1 MERRKFGLSFMDKPK
16 RMLFENTTG
25 AIIDAV
31 IKIHKILGP
40 GLFESVYE
48 EVLAYELKKRGIVVE
63 RQVPIPVRYEGLIME
78 VGFRADLIV
87 DREVIVEIKSVETVK
102 PVFKKQ
108 VLTYLRLTGYKIG
121 LLINFNEELVKDGI
135 TRLINNCKM

>member
-1 MERRKFGLSFMDKPK
+1 MVLQE
-16 RMLFENTTG
+16 TTG
-25 AIIDAV
+25 AIIDAS
-31 IKIHKILGP
+31 IKIHKALGP

-48 EVLAYELKKRGIVVE
+48 EVLEYELKKQGFVVE
-63 RQVPIPVRYEGLIME
+63 RQVAIPVRYEGLTME
-78 VGFRADLIV
+78 VGFKADLVV
-87 DREVIVEIKSVETVK
+87 DKEVIVEIKSVEAVK

-135 TRLINNCKM
+135 TRLINNHEK